1 MTFEN
6 HHKKGKKR
14 EEEEEKFYFT
24 PKTNSCASLSQL
36 NKLQPLTFVRT
47 SKVDYLIST
56 SFDVNDS
63 VYGFTN
69 VIGF

>member
-14 EEEEEKFYFT
+14 EEAEKFYFT

>member
-14 EEEEEKFYFT
+14 EEEEKFYFT
-24 PKTNSCASLSQL
+24 PKTNSCASSLSQL